1 MTELI
6 KKILKN
12 IGPGPLVAAAFIG
25 PGTVTVCTI
34 AGVKFGLA
42 LLWAMVISILITVV
56 FQEMSARLGVISQ
69 RGFAELIKT
78 EIKNPILNVFITVL
92 ILMAI
97 VLGNAAYQA
106 GNISGAVLG
115 LSVLNEV
122 YTIDIFGLTINIY
135 SLLIGAIAFLL
146 LYIGNYKILERSM
159 ISLVIFMSI
168 SFVIAAI
175 ITKPDL
181 VSILSNIITFRTP
194 ENSLLTV
201 VALIGT
207 TVVPYNL
214 FLHSALAK
222 EKWKDKS
229 NLKLAQTDTIIA
241 VVFGGLVSMSIIIT
255 ASSLYIEG
263 VENVSDLALGLAP
276 VYGNASKYVLALGLF
291 AAGITSA
298 VTAPLAAAYV
308 ACGCLGWSSKLNSN
322 NFRLVWMLVLLIG
335 VIFASAGIKPVKIIT
350 IAQIANG
357 LLLPLI
363 ALMLIWMM
371 NQRHILG
378 VYVNSKNQN
387 LISVALLVFVV
398 FLGVKSILQA
408 FQ

>member
-1 MTELI
+1 LI
-6 KKILKN
+6 KKVLKN

-34 AGVKFGLA
+34 AGAKFGLA
-42 LLWAMVISILITVV
+42 LLWAMIISIIITLV
-56 FQEMSARLGVISQ
+56 FQEMSARLGIISQ
-69 RGFAELIKT
+69 RGLAELIKT
-78 EIKNPILNVFITVL
+78 EIKTPILNVFITGL

-115 LSVLNEV
+115 LSVFNEV
-122 YTIDIFGLTINIY
+122 NTLDIFGLAINVY
-135 SLLIGAIAFLL
+135 SLLIGAIAFFL
-146 LYIGNYKILERSM
+146 LYIGSYKILERSM

-175 ITKPDL
+175 ITKPNL
-181 VSILSNIITFRTP
+181 LSIFNNIITFRTP

-222 EKWKDKS
+222 EKWKVKS
-229 NLKLAQTDTIIA
+229 NLKLAQTDTIVA

-255 ASSLYIEG
+255 AASLNIEG
-263 VENVSDLALGLAP
+263 VENASDLALGLAP

-308 ACGCLGWSSKLNSN
+308 ACGCLGWSTKLNSSK
-322 NFRLVWMLVLLIG
+322 FRWVWMLVLLIG
-335 VIFASAGIKPVKIIT
+335 VIFASTGIKPVKIIT

-363 ALMLIWMM
+363 AVILIWMM

-378 VYVNSKNQN
+378 VQVNSKIQN
-387 LISVALLVFVV
+387 LIGVALLVFVV
-398 FLGVKSILQA
+398 FLGAKSILQA
-408 FQ
+408 FQWI

>member
-1 MTELI
+1 LI
-6 KKILKN
+6 KKVLKN

-34 AGVKFGLA
+34 AGAKFGLA
-42 LLWAMVISILITVV
+42 LLWAMVISIIITLV
-56 FQEMSARLGVISQ
+56 FQEMSARLGIISQ
-69 RGFAELIKT
+69 RGLAELIKT
-78 EIKNPILNVFITVL
+78 EIKTPILNVFITGL

-115 LSVLNEV
+115 LSVFNEV
-122 YTIDIFGLTINIY
+122 NTLDIFGLAINVY
-135 SLLIGAIAFLL
+135 SLLIGAIAFFL
-146 LYIGNYKILERSM
+146 LYIGSYKILERSM

-175 ITKPDL
+175 ITKPNL
-181 VSILSNIITFRTP
+181 LSIFNNIITFRTP

-222 EKWKDKS
+222 EKWKVKS
-229 NLKLAQTDTIIA
+229 NLKLAQTDTIVA

-255 ASSLYIEG
+255 AASINIEG
-263 VENVSDLALGLAP
+263 VENASDLALGLAP

-308 ACGCLGWSSKLNSN
+308 ACGCLGWSTKLNSSK
-322 NFRLVWMLVLLIG
+322 FRWVWMLVLLIG
-335 VIFASAGIKPVKIIT
+335 VIFASTGIKPVKIIT

-363 ALMLIWMM
+363 AVILIWMM

-378 VYVNSKNQN
+378 VHVNSKIQN
-387 LISVALLVFVV
+387 LIGVALLVFVV
-398 FLGVKSILQA
+398 FLGAKSILQA
-408 FQ
+408 FQWI